1 MALHNKKHQH
11 MTRAQ
16 LKALSTSRYA
26 SGSRHVQKADDNT
39 HQAQNSNDQNF
50 TADAHAKANGPQT
63 LRKTRL
69 GAQNHSQSH
78 FSTHGEANQAVSE
91 AQVHSRNNAV
101 SYYAKKRIENTKKK
115 ILRTIG
121 FSCLGFLVTVGV
133 ALAAVAGYLYMINN
147 QITKHVGKDLLA
159 TLTDTSNN
167 EPFYTLLLGVD
178 KDEDRAEGSTY
189 GPSNS
194 AYRTDTIILTRV
206 DPKNKKVTM
215 VSIPRDTYVDL
226 GKHGKQK
233 INAAYSV
240 GGAAYAVQ
248 VVEKF
253 SGVKISHYAEVD
265 MDGFAQVVDSI
276 GGVDVDLPV
285 PVKDPNYTKIDLPA
299 GKQHLDGHTAALL
312 GRSRHAYDKY
322 GDGDTYRAAN
332 QRMLIGNV
340 MKKVLSSGP
349 AGIASSITTMAK
361 FVTTDMNVT
370 DIIAL
375 STKFVDM
382 DINKDIY
389 SGLCPTIS
397 KYINKTWYE
406 ICETK
411 KWQEMIKRV
420 DMGLPPFDSEKENT
434 SKGIAGSVGISSS
447 SDGSTSDNNQD
458 TQSSQEEASFEGSV
472 AVLNATGKQGV
483 AKQKAST
490 LANKGFSA
498 QPGNSRKVLAKST
511 VYYTEGNESKAKG
524 VAQTLGIAAQ
534 PQLNKGQFDS
544 GTDVVV
550 LIGKDLL

>member
-1 MALHNKKHQH
+1 MPLHNKKHQQ

-26 SGSRHVQKADDNT
+26 SGSRHVQKSYNSASNRDKAAQSFISADNDS
-39 HQAQNSNDQNF
+39 QAQ
-50 TADAHAKANGPQT
+50 PQT
-63 LRKTRL
+63 LRKKRL
-69 GAQNHSQSH
+69 GTQLSHHEHFADHATSQ
-78 FSTHGEANQAVSE
+78 TPPNPTEI
-91 AQVHSRNNAV
+91 HSRNSAV
-101 SYYAKKRIENTKKK
+101 SYYAKKRIATTKKK

-133 ALAAVAGYLYMINN
+133 ALAAVVGYLYMING
-147 QITKHVGKDLLA
+147 QITGRVGKDLLA

-189 GPSNS
+189 GPSDS
-194 AYRTDTIILTRV
+194 TYRTDTIILTRV
-206 DPKNKKVTM
+206 DPKNKKITM

-322 GDGDTYRAAN
+322 GDGDTFRAAN

-375 STKFVDM
+375 STKFVGM
-382 DINKDIY
+382 DINNDIY

-397 KYINKTWYE
+397 KYINRTWYE

-447 SDGSTSDNNQD
+447 SDGDQTGNTSENSQD
-458 TQSSQEEASFEGSV
+458 DTSFEGSV
-472 AVLNATGKQGV
+472 AVLNASGKQGV

-490 LANKGFSA
+490 LAKKGFSA
-498 QPGNSRKVLAKST
+498 QPGNSRKVLQNSV
-511 VYYTEGNESKAKG
+511 VYYTQGNEAKAKG
-524 VAQTLGIAAQ
+524 IAQTLGIATK

-544 GTDVVV
+544 GTDCVV

>member
-1 MALHNKKHQH
+1 MPLHNKKHQQ

-26 SGSRHVQKADDNT
+26 SGSRHAQKAYNSASNRDKAAQSFISADNDS
-39 HQAQNSNDQNF
+39 QAQ
-50 TADAHAKANGPQT
+50 PQT
-63 LRKTRL
+63 LRKKRL
-69 GAQNHSQSH
+69 GTQLAHHEHFADHATSQ
-78 FSTHGEANQAVSE
+78 TPPNPTEI
-91 AQVHSRNNAV
+91 HSRNSAV
-101 SYYAKKRIENTKKK
+101 SYYAKKRIATTKKK

-133 ALAAVAGYLYMINN
+133 ALAAVVGYLYMING
-147 QITKHVGKDLLA
+147 QITGRVGKDLLA
-159 TLTDTSNN
+159 TLTDTSND

-189 GPSNS
+189 GPSDS

-206 DPKNKKVTM
+206 DPKNKKITM

-299 GKQHLDGHTAALL
+299 GPQHLDGHTAALL

-322 GDGDTYRAAN
+322 GDGDTFRAAN

-375 STKFVDM
+375 STKFVGM
-382 DINKDIY
+382 DINNDIY

-420 DMGLPPFDSEKENT
+420 DTGLPPFDSEKENT

-447 SDGSTSDNNQD
+447 SDGDQTGNTSEN
-458 TQSSQEEASFEGSV
+458 SQEDISFEGSV
-472 AVLNATGKQGV
+472 AVLNASGKQGV

-498 QPGNSRKVLAKST
+498 QPGNSRKVLQNSV
-511 VYYTEGNESKAKG
+511 VYYTQGNEAKAKG
-524 VAQTLGIAAQ
+524 VAKTLGIATK

-544 GTDVVV
+544 GTDCVV